1 VGIEPNA
8 MIGQLV
14 KTRTPIGCGTT
25 DISDTKKAHAQPV
38 AGEFDAHMH
47 AWDRKEKKIQKILR
61 ECSDM
66 ILSVAA

>member
-1 VGIEPNA
+1 

-14 KTRTPIGCGTT
+14 KMRMLIGCGTT

-47 AWDRKEKKIQKILR
+47 AWDREKKSKKSEG

-66 ILSVAA
+66 IMSVAA

>member
-1 VGIEPNA
+1 MGIEPNA

-38 AGEFDAHMH
+38 SGEFDAHMH
-47 AWDRKEKKIQKILR
+47 AWDRKEKKF
-61 ECSDM
+61 
-66 ILSVAA
+66 